1 MKSTGFI
8 AAIVVIATS
17 VTAAGALA
25 ESHGKSD
32 GEGPGRGMHG
42 KKMSFEMLDTDGNGE
57 ITLEEIQN
65 RGKDRFVEIDTNQD
79 GKLSVEELEAYEQKK
94 IAERVAKMIE
104 RHDKDGDGLLV
115 IEEMP
120 GAGRA
125 EMMFERFDLDGDG
138 VITQEEF
145 DEAKSK
151 RKRHG
156 KRHNKDN

>member
-8 AAIVVIATS
+8 AGIVVVATS
-17 VTAAGALA
+17 LTAAAAIA
-25 ESHGKSD
+25 ESKGKSHGD
-32 GEGPGRGMHG
+32 GPRHGMHG
-42 KKMSFEMLDTDGNGE
+42 MKMSFEMLDTDGNGE

-65 RGKDRFVEIDTNQD
+65 HGKGRFTEIDTNQD
-79 GKLSVEELEAYEQKK
+79 GKLSAEELEAHQQKK

-120 GAGRA
+120 GAGRG
-125 EMMFERFDLDGDG
+125 EMMFERFDLNGDG
-138 VITQEEF
+138 VVTQEEF

>member
-8 AAIVVIATS
+8 VGIVVVATS
-17 VTAAGALA
+17 LTAAAAFA
-25 ESHGKSD
+25 ENKGKSHGY
-32 GEGPGRGMHG
+32 GHGPGMHG
-42 KKMSFEMLDTDGNGE
+42 KKISFEMLDTDGNGE

-79 GKLSVEELEAYEQKK
+79 GKLSADELEAHQQKQ

-104 RHDKDGDGLLV
+104 HLDKDGDGMLV

-120 GAGRA
+120 GSDRG
-125 EMMFERFDLDGDG
+125 EMMFERFDLNGDG